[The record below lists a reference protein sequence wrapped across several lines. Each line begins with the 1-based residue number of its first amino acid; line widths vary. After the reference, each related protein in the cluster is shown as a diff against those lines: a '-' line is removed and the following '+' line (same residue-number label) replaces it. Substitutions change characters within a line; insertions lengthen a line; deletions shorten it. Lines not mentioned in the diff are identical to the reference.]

1 MRYNGNISSMRWQ
14 NGTSAAKSGYKFSY
28 ETVVDY
34 ASLPYV
40 VAGYY
45 YYVKDHLGN
54 VRVVLNENGNVEQK
68 TNYYAFGGVFC
79 TNIDGYNKGQD
90 LQPYK
95 YNGKELDR
103 TTMAHETM
111 MLLSASLQQ

>member
-1 MRYNGNISSMRWQ
+1 MQWQ

-45 YYVKDHLGN
+45 YYVKDRLGN
-54 VRVVLNENGNVEQK
+54 VRVVLNGNGDVEQK
-68 TNYYAFGGVFC
+68 TNYIITIIKIQLVC
-79 TNIDGYNKGQD
+79 H
-90 LQPYK
+90 
-95 YNGKELDR
+95 GKR
-103 TTMAHETM
+103 GKN
-111 MLLSASLQQ
+111 

>member
-1 MRYNGNISSMRWQ
+1 MRWQ

-54 VRVVLNENGNVEQK
+54 VRVVLNEDGNVDISDIVAVINQIAGTASYRNSDVNSDEK
-68 TNYYAFGGVFC
+68 VDISDIVAII
-79 TNIDGYNKGQD
+79 NIIAG
-90 LQPYK
+90 
-95 YNGKELDR
+95 E
-103 TTMAHETM
+103 
-111 MLLSASLQQ
+111 